1 MNELRV
7 KPHFVRYRR
16 DTGEYY
22 LRGIYSEWFN
32 ENNIEYIL
40 ERREVDEQ
48 MVILK
53 TTILIRNA
61 WYIHFESVEDM
72 ILFKLVWT

>member
-40 ERREVDEQ
+40 ERREVD
-48 MVILK
+48 
-53 TTILIRNA
+53 
-61 WYIHFESVEDM
+61 D
-72 ILFKLVWT
+72 